1 MTLKYPKKSVATKR
15 KGKLHTELPIQY
27 PESWAN
33 VHQQQ
38 QQHHQHQHQQH
49 HNGYPAIAEYTTQY
63 TPETAQYSPDY
74 SYASYTSTT
83 VERAINKS
91 PLLAQDSHH
100 QLSPAL
106 PLTNHHLMESCDWS
120 TNHETAAKP
129 VAMTYTSNSS
139 NHQDENNNSNNGHQT
154 TATHWAS
161 EFTYIDAKAEQQL
174 CSPNNGGSLH
184 QPPSTELM
192 PEFINFFEHDQQTG
206 FPPSI
211 SSNASTLSSP
221 TTSSDYNFNYQFDT
235 LNSSMSN
242 DGCDVVYQQ
251 PHMIDTYPAYET
263 MPMETA
269 NGIYATDGV
278 YSTTGSSEAHWT
290 ADISNIPYEPNYYP
304 FANCTEKMMIY

>member
-1 MTLKYPKKSVATKR
+1 MTLKYPKKAVTTKR

-27 PESWAN
+27 SGSWAN
-33 VHQQQ
+33 VQQ
-38 QQHHQHQHQQH
+38 QHQHQQH
-49 HNGYPAIAEYTTQY
+49 HNVYPAIAEYTTQY
-63 TPETAQYSPDY
+63 TPETAQYSPEY
-74 SYASYTSTT
+74 SYASYTTT
-83 VERAINKS
+83 TERSINKS
-91 PLLAQDSHH
+91 PLLAQGNHQ

-120 TNHETAAKP
+120 TNHESAVKP
-129 VAMTYTSNSS
+129 VAMTSGNH
-139 NHQDENNNSNNGHQT
+139 HQDENNNSNNGHQT
-154 TATHWAS
+154 TTATHWATQ
-161 EFTYIDAKAEQQL
+161 FTYIDAKAEQQL
-174 CSPNNGGSLH
+174 CSPSNGGSLP
-184 QPPSTELM
+184 QPPTTELM

-251 PHMIDTYPAYET
+251 PQVIDYPVYET
-263 MPMETA
+263 MPMEG

-304 FANCTEKMMIY
+304 FANCTDKMMIY